1 MGTDR
6 LDKRFLTHGLHNPAG
21 PENGDPALDSQDR
34 VEGLLRGF
42 YACRNR
48 YCDRY
53 QAKLSGFLQKGVDS
67 VPDHLTRHRIDRC
80 SAYWL
85 VQTGFCDATDADA
98 AVDSDKRLRKCLFL
112 MSGIRFFLLFL
123 VFWTQTRFFSCSSEP
138 GTFQM

>member
-21 PENGDPALDSQDR
+21 PENGDPTLDAENR
-34 VEGLLRGF
+34 IEGLLCSF
-42 YACRNR
+42 HACR
-48 YCDRY
+48 DRY
-53 QAKLSGFLQKGVDS
+53 GDRYRKKLPGFLQKGVDGIL
-67 VPDHLTRHRIDRC
+67 DHLSRHRVDRC
-80 SAYWL
+80 RAYWL
-85 VQTGFCDATDADA
+85 IQTGFCDATDADA